1 MDLLEETGIP
11 PPPPAIILPEDRA
24 RLASIALAQK
34 QVIYGFA
41 FAGGMLGGAAIAY
54 AIGYHDEI
62 TGFVKWLFSG
72 TGLAVVF
79 SLFNTQRLAAF
90 KCPRC
95 GENFFGIWGLFARQC
110 QTCGLPLNLHDDYL
124 DVTREESAK
133 SS

>member
-1 MDLLEETGIP
+1 MLRHVVL
-11 PPPPAIILPEDRA
+11 A
-24 RLASIALAQK
+24 R
-34 QVIYGFA
+34 
-41 FAGGMLGGAAIAY
+41 AIAY

-95 GENFFGIWGLFARQC
+95 GEQFFGSINLFSKQC
-110 QTCGLPLNLHDDYL
+110 QNCGLPLNLHDDPAAV
-124 DVTREESAK
+124 DEAMSRVRPA
-133 SS
+133 